1 MALYTQNI
9 IQSYGLFIVSSFV
22 LIPFTVFRHE
32 THRIANMGVSA
43 AHSSTPNGDF
53 DNHGQDSSTAAQAA
67 RVDEFAIDIE
77 DNHVSPRPETSL
89 PPLSTKST
97 FATLFSFTRP
107 KHRPLIFLSFSTAA
121 IVAASRTAYAIFLG
135 KIFEIISK
143 WSTGLLNAEEF
154 ISEISHWSVYFV
166 LLGLGMWLFS
176 SLDIALW
183 VINGEIRA
191 RTTRE
196 TMFAALLRKTAGW
209 YDLRGEGV
217 WGLLVQ
223 IQT

>member
-1 MALYTQNI
+1 
-9 IQSYGLFIVSSFV
+9 
-22 LIPFTVFRHE
+22 
-32 THRIANMGVSA
+32 MGVSA
-43 AHSSTPNGDF
+43 AHSSTSNGDLVKQEQGSF
-53 DNHGQDSSTAAQAA
+53 ATAQST
-67 RVDEFAIDIE
+67 RINDFAINIE
-77 DNHVSPRPETSL
+77 DDNVSPKSETPP
-89 PPLSTKST
+89 PPLSNKST

-107 KHRPLIFLSFSTAA
+107 KHRPLIFLSFFTAA

-135 KIFEIISK
+135 RIFEIISK

-154 ISEISHWSVYFV
+154 ISEISQWSVYFV